1 MQNQLRTGTTSAIIA
16 NGLVFAIVVC
26 AMLLVEYD
34 SDIYYLVVQE
44 DEYLEWATFWAF
56 LIAAALSLVA
66 AVRQH
71 RSGQGL
77 PWFLTGVALFCLFV
91 ALEEISWGQRLLGYR
106 PPVYFLDQ
114 NFQQEFNFH
123 NVVDTRYRK
132 LALTAVII
140 GYGVILPVLQLV
152 PASGRLLTRLGVIA
166 PPMGLLPSFVTAYI
180 LYAWYPW
187 SHTGE
192 WVELFLG
199 LGFLFAALVAA
210 QHYQAGSAGAGNASL
225 PVGLLLS
232 TCVAVVTLG
241 FVTAAAAS
249 HQRQVHPGNVVAVKS
264 ELSALTEDFESGRV
278 RLRCSLHKRLYTFVR
293 EYDQT
298 YLNSGAFSELNLQG
312 MPKERA
318 EFFLDPWNSP
328 YWIRDRC
335 ASRNSVRTTFVYSLG
350 PNRRRDSTRTEIHG
364 DDIGSYIS
372 AKGIVSN

>member
-1 MQNQLRTGTTSAIIA
+1 MQNRLRTGTTGAIIT
-16 NGLVFAIVVC
+16 NGVVFAIVAC
-26 AMLLVEYD
+26 AALLIEYD
-34 SDIYYLVVQE
+34 SDLYYMGIQE

-56 LIAAALSLVA
+56 LITAALSIVA

-71 RSGQGL
+71 RFGQGL

-114 NFQQEFNFH
+114 NFQQEFNIH

-132 LALTAVII
+132 LALKAVII

-166 PPMGLLPSFVTAYI
+166 PPMGLLPTFLATFI
-180 LYAWYPW
+180 LYSWYPW

-192 WVELFLG
+192 WVELLLG

-210 QHYQAGSAGAGNASL
+210 QHYQAGIAAADSASL

-232 TCVAVVTLG
+232 TCVAVVALG
-241 FVTAAAAS
+241 FVTAAAAR
-249 HQRQVHPGNVVAVKS
+249 HQTQVHPGNVVAVKS
-264 ELSALTEDFESGRV
+264 ELSALQEDFESGRV
-278 RLRCSLHKRLYTFVR
+278 RLRCNLHKRLYTFVR

-298 YLNSGAFSELNLQG
+298 YLNSGAFSALGLQG
-312 MPKERA
+312 MPEERA

-335 ASRNSVRTTFVYSLG
+335 ASRNGLRTTFVYSLG
-350 PNRRRDSTRTEIHG
+350 PNRRRDSTRTEIRG

-372 AKGIVSN
+372 AK